1 MVNKMRKLLAIA
13 SLALTVCAGV
23 GIGIVAA
30 ANGIGTSAPAAA
42 QNAVEPSSD
51 LVDVPPARANASGQ
65 TYGSAINATTVEEIP
80 DLVEAYGNNGKIGY
94 LKKSDFIGPQP
105 ANPKEAAEY
114 MERVEAEYPKTVPL
128 YGPDGVT
135 EIDTFTFQAPSE

>member
-1 MVNKMRKLLAIA
+1 MVNKMRKLLASA
-13 SLALTVCAGV
+13 SLVLTVGAGV

-30 ANGIGTSAPAAA
+30 ANGLGTSAPAAA
-42 QNAVEPSSD
+42 QSTDQPSTER
-51 LVDVPPARANASGQ
+51 VDVPPARTNASGQ
-65 TYGSAINATTVEEIP
+65 TYGSAINATTAEEIP

-94 LKKSDFIGPQP
+94 LKKADFLGPQP

-114 MERVEAEYPKTVPL
+114 MERVEDEYPKTVPL

-135 EIDTFTFQAPSE
+135 QIDTFTFQAPSE